1 MTGRGRRL
9 GACLPLAALTLAACA
24 LAACGKKA
32 PPVAPELRAP
42 QAITDLSGVVEETA
56 IVLSWSPPN
65 RRADNTRLRD
75 FTLMRTFRFEDSGTG
90 DPKAAMRVNGRIAG
104 YDEIAAIRGAEP
116 EPAVR
121 RGTQLVFS
129 DRQGLTHGRRYTYVI
144 LAGDPQGRIGSPS
157 PRASVT
163 YAVAPGEP
171 ESVVAEPRDGAVH
184 VTWDAP
190 SRMLDASAA
199 TESFMYQVL
208 RGTSADGE
216 LSPINPTP
224 MSERALTDSGLQ
236 NDRDYVYAVRALHYV
251 AGTTVYGRQ
260 SARVSATPRDTTP
273 PSPPANLVAIP
284 SEGTVRLSWSPSP
297 ESKVT
302 TYIVYRATESGAF
315 ERIGSITAPS
325 TTFVDRG
332 ATRGVNRYAVTAQDS
347 AARPN
352 ESRRS
357 NEVRVTL
364 P

>member
-1 MTGRGRRL
+1 MTGRGRRV
-9 GACLPLAALTLAACA
+9 GVCLALAALA
-24 LAACGKKA
+24 LAACGKKS

-42 QAITDLSGVVEETA
+42 QAIGDLSGVVEESA
-56 IVLSWSPPN
+56 ITLSWTPPN

-75 FTLMRTFRFEDSGTG
+75 FTLMRIFRAEDSGTG
-90 DPKAAMRVNGRIAG
+90 EPRAAMSVDGRIAG

-121 RGTQLVFS
+121 RGPHLVLS

-157 PRASVT
+157 PRVSVT

-171 ESVVAEPRDGAVH
+171 ESVVAEPRDGAVR
-184 VTWDAP
+184 VTWNAP
-190 SRMLDASAA
+190 TRMLDGSAA
-199 TESFMYQVL
+199 TEPVTYQVL
-208 RGTSADGE
+208 RGTSEDGE
-216 LSPINPTP
+216 LSPITP
-224 MSERALTDSGLQ
+224 ARTSERTLTDTGLQ
-236 NDRDYVYAVRALHYV
+236 NDRAYVYAVRAAREV
-251 AGTTVYGRQ
+251 AGTTVYGRP

-273 PSPPANLVAIP
+273 PSPPTNLVAIP
-284 SEGTVRLSWSPSP
+284 SEGVVRLSWNPSP

-302 TYIVYRATESGAF
+302 GYIVYRATESGAF
-315 ERIGSITAPS
+315 ERIGSTSAPS
-325 TTFVDRG
+325 TTFVDRA
-332 ATRGVNRYAVTAQDS
+332 ATRGVNRYVVTSQDS